1 MPPLAGTDLFLLGL
15 ASGLA
20 LLAMSS
26 YRHASPGWL
35 RWLLLGCGLALIFRY
50 VCLAQFAT
58 AATFDYLGLGH
69 RIWLVGLMLP
79 GIFAV
84 DQLLRDPRMSPRI
97 LLIRSSPLLIAYAAL
112 LIAPTEL
119 RRLFVLLIQGTFAAG
134 FAGWAGLIAWK
145 VPSLPI
151 RRTLAGLVG
160 GYAWLALSGAGLKL
174 YPEIFTWLALW
185 YAYETAFKLQQSSQS
200 LS

>member
-26 YRHASPGWL
+26 YRHVSPGWL
-35 RWLLLGCGLALIFRY
+35 RWLLLGCGLAMIFRY
-50 VCLAQFAT
+50 VCLAQFAM
-58 AATFDYLGLGH
+58 AATFDYLGSSH
-69 RIWLVGLMLP
+69 RAELVSLMLP

-97 LLIRSSPLLIAYAAL
+97 LLIRTSFLFIAYAAL
-112 LIAPTEL
+112 LIAPAQL
-119 RRLFVLLIQGTFAAG
+119 RRSFILLIQSIFAVG
-134 FAGWAGLIAWK
+134 FTGWAGLIMWK

-151 RRTLAGLVG
+151 RRALAGLVG
-160 GYAWLALSGAGLKL
+160 GYAWLALSGVGLSL
-174 YPEIFTWLALW
+174 YPEILTWLALW
-185 YAYETAFKLQQSSQS
+185 YAYDTAFQLQQSSQS